1 MTTTAEVLAL
11 ARGIV
16 QDAAGKL
23 AAEHA
28 ALPLS
33 IFGTP
38 VPRHYTI
45 QSIREAL
52 VALDDQLA
60 ALGAPAT
67 AARALRRQAF
77 TNVRRARCYRCGQP
91 AGFEWSTCAIG
102 ERHLALCTRCDVGLN
117 RVALA
122 YVLGFD
128 AAAAFVSR
136 YEGKLLH
143 GGASNPASE
152 RLCRGRGKGQT
163 PIPTGR
169 VRGAARARGRQK
181 QA

>member
-1 MTTTAEVLAL
+1 MTNAAEVLAL

-23 AAEHA
+23 AAEQA

-52 VALDDQLA
+52 VALDAQLA

-67 AARALRRQAF
+67 AARVLRRQAF

-136 YEGKLLH
+136 YERKLLN
-143 GGASNPASE
+143 GRAADPASE
-152 RLCRGRGKGQT
+152 RLCRGRRKGQA
-163 PIPTGR
+163 PIPVGR
-169 VRGAARARGRQK
+169 RRGARRAPHRQK